1 MAKKNRGPKVS
12 KEPQAQ
18 QQAPIEPISSKG
30 KKVIGMGVGILV
42 LGFIVL
48 CFTDPMGRNWASLLS
63 PFLIVGG
70 YVLVGIGIFLPENLP
85 TSGQSQDP
93 SQPPSAL

>member
-1 MAKKNRGPKVS
+1 MAKKNKAH
-12 KEPQAQ
+12 KEIRPQQPA
-18 QQAPIEPISSKG
+18 AIEALSSRG
-30 KKVIGMGVGILV
+30 KKVIGTGVGTLV

-48 CFTDPMGRNWASLLS
+48 CFTDPMGRNWASLIS

-85 TSGQSQDP
+85 TSEQSRNP
-93 SQPPSAL
+93 S